1 MAGRTDNLVPFTSG
15 QSREK
20 AAANGRKG
28 GIASGVAKRKKRT
41 LRELAEI
48 IGSMPTKN
56 PKTIA
61 IMEKAGFKPEEM
73 TNDAAT
79 MLAMQL
85 KSQAGDVSAAKLL
98 AEMRG
103 QYSTRVEV
111 EPVQPKPLIDLTE
124 AKPVK
129 TKKKT
134 GGKNDRSRAKKS

>member
-1 MAGRTDNLVPFTSG
+1 MANEQNLRKLTTR
-15 QSREK
+15 QAREIGK
-20 AAANGRKG
+20 LGGKASAAAK
-28 GIASGVAKRKKRT
+28 AKKKT
-41 LRELAEI
+41 LRELAELI
-48 IGSMPTKN
+48 DSMPTKN

-73 TNDAAT
+73 TNDMAT

-124 AKPVK
+124 AKPAK
-129 TKKKT
+129 TRRKKI
-134 GGKNDRSRAKKS
+134 GGKK

>member
-1 MAGRTDNLVPFTSG
+1 MAGKTDNLVPFTSD
-15 QSREK
+15 QSREE

-41 LRELAEI
+41 LREIAEM

-61 IMEKAGFKPEEM
+61 IMEKAGFDPEEM
-73 TNDAAT
+73 TNDMAT

-124 AKPVK
+124 AEPA
-129 TKKKT
+129 KKKT
-134 GGKNDRSRAKKS
+134 GGKK

>member
-1 MAGRTDNLVPFTSG
+1 MANEQNLVPTTALTEEERRAMA
-15 QSREK
+15 SRAGK
-20 AAANGRKG
+20 
-28 GIASGVAKRKKRT
+28 ASGKARRQKRT

-48 IGSMPTKN
+48 IGAMPTKN

-73 TNDAAT
+73 TNDMAT

-124 AKPVK
+124 AKPAK
-129 TKKKT
+129 TRRKKI
-134 GGKNDRSRAKKS
+134 GGKK

>member
-1 MAGRTDNLVPFTSG
+1 MANDQNLIPNEARTPEER
-15 QSREK
+15 RENARK
-20 AAANGRKG
+20 AGK
-28 GIASGVAKRKKRT
+28 ASGVARARKRT

-73 TNDAAT
+73 TNDMAT

-124 AKPVK
+124 AKPAK
-129 TKKKT
+129 TRKKKT
-134 GGKNDRSRAKKS
+134 GGTK

>member
-1 MAGRTDNLVPFTSG
+1 MANEQNLIPNEARTPEER
-15 QSREK
+15 RENARK
-20 AAANGRKG
+20 AGK
-28 GIASGVAKRKKRT
+28 ASGVARAKKKT

-61 IMEKAGFKPEEM
+61 IMEKAGFEPEEM
-73 TNDAAT
+73 TNDMAT

-85 KSQAGDVSAAKLL
+85 KSQAGDVAAAKLL

-129 TKKKT
+129 ATKKKT
-134 GGKNDRSRAKKS
+134 GGKK